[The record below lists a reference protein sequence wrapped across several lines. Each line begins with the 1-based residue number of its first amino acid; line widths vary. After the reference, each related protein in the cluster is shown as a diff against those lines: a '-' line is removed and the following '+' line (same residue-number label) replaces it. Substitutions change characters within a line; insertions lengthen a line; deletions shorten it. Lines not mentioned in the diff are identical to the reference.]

1 MTSKSNSA
9 TNVLLMLCLTFFWG
23 SAYVVAKEILRN
35 GLTPIAIA
43 TFRFL
48 LAGALFLPVLLLN
61 RTRSRGYRLLIERK
75 DVPVL
80 LLLAL
85 TGVTFYF
92 IVQYTGI
99 EMAGA
104 SIASIMVSLLS
115 PIVIGLFSAKV
126 LKERLTKKQVLGIGI
141 ASIGTATVV
150 AGTTLSLGNDAN
162 FLIGSLILLLT
173 PFLWATYTIA
183 GKRILEK
190 YDAVLTVAYVNIFG
204 ALCLIPFSLA
214 ENSFQGILSLTVNEW
229 LGVLYLGSV
238 CSLLGYLIW
247 FYVLKQISATVT
259 SSFMFAQP
267 LITVLLSAAFL
278 NEDLTLP
285 IVVGGFL
292 IFIGVYLVGRKW
304 TRLNFFV

>member
-1 MTSKSNSA
+1 
-9 TNVLLMLCLTFFWG
+9 
-23 SAYVVAKEILRN
+23 
-35 GLTPIAIA
+35 
-43 TFRFL
+43 
-48 LAGALFLPVLLLN
+48 
-61 RTRSRGYRLLIERK
+61 
-75 DVPVL
+75 
-80 LLLAL
+80 
-85 TGVTFYF
+85 
-92 IVQYTGI
+92 
-99 EMAGA
+99 
-104 SIASIMVSLLS
+104 
-115 PIVIGLFSAKV
+115 
-126 LKERLTKKQVLGIGI
+126 
-141 ASIGTATVV
+141 
-150 AGTTLSLGNDAN
+150 
-162 FLIGSLILLLT
+162 
-173 PFLWATYTIA
+173 
-183 GKRILEK
+183 
-190 YDAVLTVAYVNIFG
+190 
-204 ALCLIPFSLA
+204 LCLIPFSLA